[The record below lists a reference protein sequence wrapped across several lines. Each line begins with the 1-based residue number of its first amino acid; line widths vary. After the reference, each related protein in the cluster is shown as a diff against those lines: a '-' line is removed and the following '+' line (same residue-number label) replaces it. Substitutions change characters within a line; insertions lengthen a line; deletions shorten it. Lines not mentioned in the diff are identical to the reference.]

1 MTRVFV
7 LDDQEF
13 IRSSLKEMLEAD
25 GDIRVVGDAGT
36 AEDAW
41 SSIPLTRP
49 DVAVLDVRLP
59 DGNGVDVCRDVR
71 SEHPEIRC
79 VMLSAFDD
87 DEVVDQ
93 SILAGA
99 SGFVLKQIK
108 HGHIVDAVRLV
119 ARGEVLFSQAR
130 QARVLERFDD
140 DPGGHARRI
149 SRLAWPS

>member
-1 MTRVFV
+1 
-7 LDDQEF
+7 
-13 IRSSLKEMLEAD
+13 
-25 GDIRVVGDAGT
+25 
-36 AEDAW
+36 
-41 SSIPLTRP
+41 
-49 DVAVLDVRLP
+49 
-59 DGNGVDVCRDVR
+59 
-71 SEHPEIRC
+71 
-79 VMLSAFDD
+79 MLSVFDD
-87 DEVVDQ
+87 DDVVDQ